1 MIHKQVLV
9 PGRVRRPPPDGWSWI
24 DRRFLREHAPRLSH
38 EAILV
43 YFFLAAVSDKEGL
56 SFYGDASIALRLR
69 MSETAV
75 VRARDELLAADLVA
89 YRAPLVQV
97 LSLPRAMV
105 QHRAGGMARFGEI
118 LRSLAAPSSQ
128 SDSRRSP

>member
-1 MIHKQVLV
+1 
-9 PGRVRRPPPDGWSWI
+9 
-24 DRRFLREHAPRLSH
+24 
-38 EAILV
+38 
-43 YFFLAAVSDKEGL
+43 
-56 SFYGDASIALRLR
+56 
-69 MSETAV
+69 
-75 VRARDELLAADLVA
+75 
-89 YRAPLVQV
+89 V